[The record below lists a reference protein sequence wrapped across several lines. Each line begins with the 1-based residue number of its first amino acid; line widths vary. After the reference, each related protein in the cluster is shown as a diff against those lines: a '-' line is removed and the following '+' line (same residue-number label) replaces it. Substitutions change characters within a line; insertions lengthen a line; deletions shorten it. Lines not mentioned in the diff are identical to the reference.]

1 MNSDIYIY
9 MWPDLRKPGFHAQEL
24 KFILLAQCIA
34 IQKSYP
40 YTTSPVAKLK
50 WSAFLEGESV
60 ALWTYDRHIGAWG
73 AHQLDPIDQELFP
86 WPEWRLLDLVVWLC
100 PSVTSYLPSNSL
112 GVFFATSL
120 PTPTTPPSPPLLPP
134 THPLVNL
141 ARNWRIQWKKSSKK
155 AKIPARRLFKGK
167 LCYRQ

>member
-1 MNSDIYIY
+1 

-86 WPEWRLLDLVVWLC
+86 WPEWRLLGLVVWLC
-100 PSVTSYLPSNSL
+100 PSVTSHLPSNSL
-112 GVFFATSL
+112 GGFL
-120 PTPTTPPSPPLLPP
+120 PPPSPPPPPHPPLPSSLPP
-134 THPLVNL
+134 TPLLTWPEIGEYSEKNHLKRPKFQQGDFSKVNCVIDN
-141 ARNWRIQWKKSSKK
+141 R
-155 AKIPARRLFKGK
+155 
-167 LCYRQ
+167 